1 MPEANWLNERFN
13 NFRQNVQ
20 PGGLFEA
27 PDAVIPSM
35 ICDAKQVMDGVLAV
49 SIVVKNDGA
58 ELMPAGT
65 SVHIELDKDGVITP
79 LIDLV
84 TSKDLQP
91 GQIEILQVDITLPPD
106 APELPFNVRA
116 VVDSLTEVD
125 ECIEDNNATQTLCFI
140 PQQGWGHRR
149 TPADL
154 TLDTRSRPRAAS
166 STPRAAA

>member
-140 PQQGWGHRR
+140 PQ
-149 TPADL
+149 
-154 TLDTRSRPRAAS
+154 
-166 STPRAAA
+166 